1 MATAERQARIVW
13 EGPLQ
18 AGSGELEFVSSGI
31 GSYAVTWAS
40 RVQRADGR
48 TSPEELLAASHAT
61 CYAMAL
67 NGTLGRDNPPERL
80 EVTATVSLD
89 PKEGGGFQVT
99 SSALEATGV
108 VPGLDQAKF
117 QEGAEGAGGDQ
128 QRDDPATE
136 PRPDQDEQRRGAGH
150 ARLQAEQPPLRQDDL
165 GVVVGRRVAGMDGG
179 ADRERGGGPEPQGPP
194 DDRRS
199 RQDPA
204 TEPHGAGVGPVTI
217 RHLRSPGCQRG
228 PRRTT
233 GRRRR

>member
-31 GSYAVTWAS
+31 GSYPVTWAS

-67 NGTLGRDNPPERL
+67 NATLGRDNPPQRL

-99 SSALEATGV
+99 SSALDATGV

-117 QEGAEGAGGDQ
+117 QEIAEPIRWLVWSAP
-128 QRDDPATE
+128 PATPAIRTGTASRVSVMLGE
-136 PRPDQDEQRRGAGH
+136 VTRPPPRPPSSNGPAVAHAAAFPPTRPGRAGSM
-150 ARLQAEQPPLRQDDL
+150 AR
-165 GVVVGRRVAGMDGG
+165 
-179 ADRERGGGPEPQGPP
+179 
-194 DDRRS
+194 RRS
-199 RQDPA
+199 R
-204 TEPHGAGVGPVTI
+204 
-217 RHLRSPGCQRG
+217 C
-228 PRRTT
+228 
-233 GRRRR
+233 